1 MSVIMGIDGRPG
13 TGLLDDMGRFR
24 FSWGYYKVIFSDE
37 DGGGGGRRPTAPN
50 FPLAIELVRV
60 WDRIDNVAWTT
71 L

>member
-24 FSWGYYKVIFSDE
+24 FSWGYKVIFSDE

-50 FPLAIELVRV
+50 FPLATELIRV
-60 WDRIDNVAWTT
+60 WDRIDNIVWTT